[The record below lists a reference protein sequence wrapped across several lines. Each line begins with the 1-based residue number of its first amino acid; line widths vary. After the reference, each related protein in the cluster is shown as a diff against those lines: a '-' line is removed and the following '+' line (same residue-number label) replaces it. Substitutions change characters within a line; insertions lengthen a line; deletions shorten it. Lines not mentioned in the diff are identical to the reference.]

1 MILNLKLAR
10 FLLLFLA
17 LFSGFAVFSQGK
29 NSDNLDYFYVR
40 GSVKEQFSSNP
51 ISNVTIEVNGG
62 AYTITGIDG
71 SFRIRVKKGDQLVV
85 KHPDFETV
93 FYTIKDNERISV
105 EVIAQQPSPSP
116 NQLRKESAQ
125 LFKDFIDSA
134 ETYLKKD
141 AERSIQFVTQAL
153 EKSNTVSQNADVY
166 EVLGDVYFYWK
177 QFDLAVYNYLISLQ
191 NVSNNEV
198 RLKLAK
204 SQRLNGNIQES
215 LSTLKSINEKSL
227 DNYQLVQWHESL
239 GDTYFE
245 MNLYEQSIGA
255 YNSGVTIANA
265 SKIKA
270 KQTDLNSKIA
280 KSYAAA
286 GNLKQAEGFFNSA
299 LNLAENENPK
309 RAMEEKITI
318 ADFKNKS
325 RDYSKEIALRKE
337 ALKDVSVVRSDS
349 VLPNESPFTPQKQNY
364 KIGNAYFLQQDY
376 QNAIP
381 FLEKSIEEATLSED
395 LIVKKDAY
403 KKLTDVYED
412 AGNYAKALETY
423 KSYKDVVDALYIL
436 KEQEIAQAARFNRK
450 LIESQSR
457 ITSLETDRA
466 LSLSNLELTF
476 ERNRRQQ
483 VIIYSLISGLI
494 LLLITGYFMF
504 KYIKQQRFAN
514 NLLALKSL
522 RSQMNP
528 HFIFNAL
535 NSVNSF
541 IALNDERT
549 ANRYLSDFALLMRAV
564 LENSEEDFI
573 PLEKEVSLLKMY
585 TKLEH
590 FRFKDKFDYQII
602 VDEEVDIEAYQ
613 IPPMLLQPYIE
624 NAVWHGLR
632 YKEDKGFLE
641 IKITNK
647 STNEITISVTDDGIG
662 RQRSKE
668 LKTANQKKQN
678 SKGMNNIK
686 KRVSILNQMYRDKIS
701 VDIVDLNSEEDT
713 GTCVI
718 VTLKKD

>member
-1 MILNLKLAR
+1 MIFNLKLTR
-10 FLLLFLA
+10 LLLL
-17 LFSGFAVFSQGK
+17 LLTLLSGLSAFSQEK
-29 NSDNLDYFYVR
+29 SPDNIDYFYVR

-62 AYTITGIDG
+62 TYTTTGNDG
-71 SFRIRVKKGDQLVV
+71 SFRIRAKIGDQLVV
-85 KHPDFETV
+85 KHPEFETV
-93 FYTIKDNERISV
+93 SYTIKDNERILV
-105 EVIAQQPSPSP
+105 EVIAQQSKPSP

-125 LFKDFIDSA
+125 LFRDYIDSA
-134 ETYLKKD
+134 KAYLKRD
-141 AERSIQFVTQAL
+141 AERSIQFVTKAL
-153 EKSNTVSQNADVY
+153 EKSNTVNQNADVY
-166 EVLGDVYFYWK
+166 EVLGDVYYYWK
-177 QFDLAVYNYLISLQ
+177 QSDLAVYNYMISLQ
-191 NVSNNEV
+191 NVSNNDV

-204 SQRLNGNIQES
+204 SQRLNGNFQES

-227 DNYQLVQWHESL
+227 GNYQLVLWHESL

-245 MNLYEQSIGA
+245 MNLYEQSIRA
-255 YNSGVTIANA
+255 FNNGVAFANA
-265 SKIKA
+265 AKIKA

-309 RAMEEKITI
+309 RTMEEKITI

-325 RDYSKEIALRKE
+325 QDYSKEIALRKE
-337 ALKDVSVVRSDS
+337 ALKDVSVVKSDS

-376 QNAIP
+376 RNAIP

-466 LSLSNLELTF
+466 LSISNLELTF
-476 ERNRRQQ
+476 ERNKRQQ
-483 VIIYSLISGLI
+483 VIIYSLISGLL

-541 IALNDERT
+541 ISLNDERT

-573 PLEKEVSLLKMY
+573 PLEKEIDLLKMY
-585 TKLEH
+585 TKLEQC
-590 FRFKDKFDYQII
+590 RCKDQFDYQII
-602 VDEEVDIEAYQ
+602 VDKVVDVEAYQ

-641 IKITNK
+641 IKIANK
-647 STNEITISVTDDGIG
+647 STSEITISVTDDGIG

-701 VDIVDLNSEEDT
+701 VDIEDLDSERDS
-713 GTCVI
+713 GTCVV

>member
-1 MILNLKLAR
+1 MKPAHLFVLLLNLLSV
-10 FLLLFLA
+10 LV
-17 LFSGFAVFSQGK
+17 VFSQEGEV
-29 NSDNLDYFYVR
+29 SNLDYFYVR
-40 GSVKEQFSSNP
+40 GSVKEQLSSNP
-51 ISNVTIEVNGG
+51 ISNVVIEINGG
-62 AYTITGIDG
+62 NYTTTGSDG
-71 SFRIRVKKGDQLVV
+71 SFRIRVKKDDQLVV

-93 FYTIKDNERISV
+93 FYTIKDNQNITI
-105 EVIAQQPSPSP
+105 EVLAQQPKPSP
-116 NQLRKESAQ
+116 NQIRKENAQ
-125 LFKDFIDSA
+125 LFRNYIDSA
-134 ETYLKKD
+134 QAYLKQD
-141 AERSIQFVTQAL
+141 AERSIQFITQAL
-153 EKSNTVSQNADVY
+153 EKSNTVNQNANVY

-191 NVSNNEV
+191 NVSNNNV
-198 RLKLAK
+198 RLKLANA
-204 SQRLNGNIQES
+204 QRLNGNFQES

-227 DNYQLVQWHESL
+227 NNNQLVQWHENL

-245 MNLYEQSIGA
+245 MSLYEQSISA
-255 YNSGVTIANA
+255 YQNGIAVANT
-265 SKIKA
+265 SNIKA
-270 KQTDLNSKIA
+270 KQTNLNSKIA

-286 GNLKQAEGFFNSA
+286 GNLKQAEGFFSNA
-299 LNLAENENPK
+299 LNLAEVENPK

-318 ADFKNKS
+318 ADFKNKNQ
-325 RDYSKEIALRKE
+325 DYSKEIALRKE
-337 ALKDVSVVRSDS
+337 ALKDVSIVKSDS

-412 AGNYAKALETY
+412 AGNYIKALETY
-423 KSYKDVVDALYIL
+423 KNYQDVVDALYL
-436 KEQEIAQAARFNRK
+436 KKEQEIAQIAKFNRK
-450 LIESQSR
+450 LLESQRR

-476 ERNRRQQ
+476 ERNKKQQ
-483 VIIYSLISGLI
+483 VIIYALISGLI
-494 LLLITGYFMF
+494 LLLVTGYFMF

-573 PLEKEVSLLKMY
+573 PLEKEIDLLKMY

-602 VDEEVDIEAYQ
+602 IDETIDVEAYK

-632 YKEDKGFLE
+632 YKEDKGYLE
-641 IKITNK
+641 IKIANK
-647 STNEITISVTDDGIG
+647 SNSEITISVTDDGIG
-662 RQRSKE
+662 RQRSKA
-668 LKTANQKKQN
+668 LKTVNQKKQN

-686 KRVSILNQMYRDKIS
+686 RRVSILNQMYKDKIA
-701 VDIVDLNSEEDT
+701 VNIEDYNSEKST
-713 GTCVI
+713 GTRVI
-718 VTLKKD
+718 VTLKKE